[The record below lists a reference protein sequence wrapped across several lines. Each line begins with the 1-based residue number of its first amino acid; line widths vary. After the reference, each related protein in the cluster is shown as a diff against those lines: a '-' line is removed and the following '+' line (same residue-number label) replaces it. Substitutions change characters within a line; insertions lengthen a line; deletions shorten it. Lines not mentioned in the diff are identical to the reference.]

1 MRGRHQNTEQP
12 KIQSAQ
18 LHPTKS
24 IPRLPARVERNK
36 GVDVGKAVRFSGSR
50 WSGLAPVIVDCA
62 ALDRSGFGLLGRR
75 HGLTGAEGG

>member
-1 MRGRHQNTEQP
+1 M
-12 KIQSAQ
+12 
-18 LHPTKS
+18 
-24 IPRLPARVERNK
+24 ERNK